1 MKIEI
6 TKEIHEEI
14 TVASR
19 YAELHSVASNASN
32 LITRLRANV
41 FNGLIEESDK
51 DVLKK
56 ADEIARRVQSLTS
69 PHDAERY
76 LKTEQYQ

>member
-6 TKEIHEEI
+6 TKEIHEAI